1 MPLPVTWHDFLN
13 LTIQIFIMDN
23 VINNAMSKG
32 SKKEFRK
39 TISAKLESSLVE
51 FQNDLKEKK
60 FKAAVKRASKLLAN
74 DLFVKQ
80 KKKKEKRQ
88 YCNGGI
94 YWSIIFLLI
103 SLPFRLRRD
112 GFIIVF
118 FYSPEYLTRYLSPAK
133 QKKRSVLVYLQ
144 DLFEN

>member
-1 MPLPVTWHDFLN
+1 MAMVQCRSSLYYSFTFDQEVKDKGFRREKIIEAPLPVTWHDFLN

-51 FQNDLKEKK
+51 FRNDLKEKK

-80 KKKKEKRQ
+80 KKKKEKD
-88 YCNGGI
+88 NTVLAE
-94 YWSIIFLLI
+94 SI
-103 SLPFRLRRD
+103 
-112 GFIIVF
+112 G
-118 FYSPEYLTRYLSPAK
+118 A
-133 QKKRSVLVYLQ
+133 
-144 DLFEN
+144 

>member
-1 MPLPVTWHDFLN
+1 MALVQHRGSLYYSCTFDQEATGKGFRREKINEVPLPVTWHDFLN

-32 SKKEFRK
+32 SKKDFRK
-39 TISAKLESSLVE
+39 KISAKLESSLVE

-80 KKKKEKRQ
+80 KKKKEKD
-88 YCNGGI
+88 NTVMAE
-94 YWSIIFLLI
+94 SI
-103 SLPFRLRRD
+103 
-112 GFIIVF
+112 G
-118 FYSPEYLTRYLSPAK
+118 A
-133 QKKRSVLVYLQ
+133 
-144 DLFEN
+144 